1 MRWGETRTLERCR
14 GWMGLGSEVLP
25 EHMMGKR
32 VPLPTMIFELEGMK
46 ELMEERLPDDD
57 ERCED
62 APESMNQV
70 ASGCCRVIVLKA
82 LAKAAWFQ
90 DAVGSTGAA
99 AEGVT

>member
-1 MRWGETRTLERCR
+1 
-14 GWMGLGSEVLP
+14 
-25 EHMMGKR
+25 
-32 VPLPTMIFELEGMK
+32 
-46 ELMEERLPDDD
+46 MEDRLPNDD
-57 ERCED
+57 ERYED

-99 AEGVT
+99 AEGVS